1 MQHVFFRTLFG
12 AAPCPKAD
20 RWLCGTSRPPG
31 IALAR
36 NVALNTKINW
46 WNVLH
51 EMCTYPNEILFQIQ
65 SQAEHAKCQS
75 CRKDTI
81 LRNHVNMI
89 QPVPLRNRCWKPSE
103 PLPKCQCTMLTRL
116 LTQRLRHCTFFLR
129 GAYVDSPYA
138 IGLRKLTW
146 LRVSL
151 TQASYDTSPSTQINR
166 GFGRCSSAWT
176 IYCASTLPWLPRHKA
191 YPAKRVCA
199 SSSSHHLLKTAVGSW
214 KRPFRGRWDPFT
226 NWDPP
231 WGKWGKR
238 PNQLPRQSTNSPKNA

>member
-116 LTQRLRHCTFFLR
+116 LTQRLRHCTFFLTR
-129 GAYVDSPYA
+129 GICWFP
-138 IGLRKLTW
+138 LRNW
-146 LRVSL
+146 L
-151 TQASYDTSPSTQINR
+151 TQAYVTQGFSY
-166 GFGRCSSAWT
+166 
-176 IYCASTLPWLPRHKA
+176 ASLLWHK
-191 YPAKRVCA
+191 
-199 SSSSHHLLKTAVGSW
+199 S
-214 KRPFRGRWDPFT
+214 F
-226 NWDPP
+226 
-231 WGKWGKR
+231 
-238 PNQLPRQSTNSPKNA
+238 NSDK